1 MGAGRERSTAFD
13 VAGTGQSVSIR
24 TTWRDSTTRPTIG
37 EMLPAS
43 SVSEQV
49 AISAH
54 GNTDGAITL
63 DARFAKSALTSHV
76 ENGAVNGEA
85 ASTINNQVQAVRIM

>member
-1 MGAGRERSTAFD
+1 VG
-13 VAGTGQSVSIR
+13 IR
-24 TTWRDSTTRPTIG
+24 AASRDSTTRPTTG

-76 ENGAVNGEA
+76 ENGAVNGDA
-85 ASTINNQVQAVRIM
+85 ASTINNQVQEARIM

>member
-1 MGAGRERSTAFD
+1 VG
-13 VAGTGQSVSIR
+13 IR
-24 TTWRDSTTRPTIG
+24 AASRDSTTRPTTG

-76 ENGAVNGEA
+76 ENGAVNVDA
-85 ASTINNQVQAVRIM
+85 ASTINNQVQAARIM